1 MSSQLVASI
10 KPSQIPGSDPQ
21 STKYLIVPLF
31 IFFALLVF
39 AMIRGPQIISSSG
52 IGTAIMVSTPLI
64 LATYGLTALCLA
76 GRVTVDLSIGPL
88 IGFINVT
95 TIQLY
100 AAGYIQSPVAYFI
113 CALAIGVI
121 YQFLYALIVLFIRV
135 QPIIVALSMFLAF
148 SGINLVILPRPGG
161 RAPDWM
167 LSWSAGTEIVQPVL
181 ILLIFSTL
189 IHFIERDINPEYFGS
204 ILNSMWFGIAT
215 LTTVGYGDVTPS
227 SPLGQVLTSLTM
239 FLGIGMFA
247 LPAAIL
253 ASAYYEEIQK
263 RNFLITMETISS
275 IPLFSMLPIGAL
287 SKINDKLVAEIY
299 PAKRKIIEKG
309 DEADCMYIIEFGSV
323 QVEIESP
330 VTLGQGDYFGE
341 KGILSKEVRNASIS
355 SLEEVKLLSLSKE
368 DLEELMEEYPH
379 LFEELE
385 KVSLDRTG

>member
-1 MSSQLVASI
+1 MWGFFIINDQIMNNSI
-10 KPSQIPGSDPQ
+10 YMKILNNISGILILLNIADQI
-21 STKYLIVPLF
+21 L
-31 IFFALLVF
+31 
-39 AMIRGPQIISSSG
+39 SSS
-52 IGTAIMVSTPLI
+52 SLI
-64 LATYGLTALCLA
+64 PEN
-76 GRVTVDLSIGPL
+76 I
-88 IGFINVT
+88 
-95 TIQLY
+95 
-100 AAGYIQSPVAYFI
+100 YFNI
-113 CALAIGVI
+113 FVI
-121 YQFLYALIVLFIRV
+121 ASYCFFVFEFVCRIIFERKFSFLLLLDLIVLINYIFLGFYDLRILRIFRV
-135 QPIIVALSMFLAF
+135 YSIYSNHKMLLPTNTLLRTVYNQRLALLGSQIMVF
-148 SGINLVILPRPGG
+148 SV
-161 RAPDWM
+161 
-167 LSWSAGTEIVQPVL
+167 
-181 ILLIFSTL
+181 LLIFSTL

-323 QVEIESP
+323 QVEIDPP

-341 KGILSKEVRNASIS
+341 KGILSKDVRNASIS

>member
-1 MSSQLVASI
+1 MRLNHFTNSI
-10 KPSQIPGSDPQ
+10 SV
-21 STKYLIVPLF
+21 IVNVCYEKKNDLGITIFVTFILLF
-31 IFFALLVF
+31 
-39 AMIRGPQIISSSG
+39 
-52 IGTAIMVSTPLI
+52 VSATVMWYIEGHVQPEQFPNI
-64 LATYGLTALCLA
+64 LATLWWA
-76 GRVTVDLSIGPL
+76 V
-88 IGFINVT
+88 
-95 TIQLY
+95 
-100 AAGYIQSPVAYFI
+100 
-113 CALAIGVI
+113 
-121 YQFLYALIVLFIRV
+121 
-135 QPIIVALSMFLAF
+135 
-148 SGINLVILPRPGG
+148 
-161 RAPDWM
+161 
-167 LSWSAGTEIVQPVL
+167 
-181 ILLIFSTL
+181 
-189 IHFIERDINPEYFGS
+189 
-204 ILNSMWFGIAT
+204 AT
-215 LTTVGYGDVTPS
+215 LTTVGYGDVTPT

>member
-1 MSSQLVASI
+1 MIKYINNIAGILILLNIFDQILSSSKIIPENIYFDIFVLAS
-10 KPSQIPGSDPQ
+10 
-21 STKYLIVPLF
+21 YLFFGAEF
-31 IFFALLVF
+31 ITRIIIERRFSLLLVF
-39 AMIRGPQIISSSG
+39 DFVVITNYIFFGFYDLRILRIFRAYSIYSNHKMLLPTNTLLRTVYNQRLALLGSQ
-52 IGTAIMVSTPLI
+52 IMV
-64 LATYGLTALCLA
+64 
-76 GRVTVDLSIGPL
+76 
-88 IGFINVT
+88 
-95 TIQLY
+95 
-100 AAGYIQSPVAYFI
+100 
-113 CALAIGVI
+113 
-121 YQFLYALIVLFIRV
+121 
-135 QPIIVALSMFLAF
+135 F
-148 SGINLVILPRPGG
+148 SV
-161 RAPDWM
+161 
-167 LSWSAGTEIVQPVL
+167 
-181 ILLIFSTL
+181 LLIFSTL
-189 IHFIERDINPEYFGS
+189 IHFIERDVNPEYFGS

-341 KGILSKEVRNASIS
+341 KGILSKELRNASIS
-355 SLEEVKLLSLSKE
+355 SIEEVKLLSLSKE

-385 KVSLDRTG
+385 KVSLGREG

>member
-1 MSSQLVASI
+1 MIKYINNIAGILILLNIFDQILSSSKIIPENIYFDIFVIAS
-10 KPSQIPGSDPQ
+10 
-21 STKYLIVPLF
+21 Y
-31 IFFALLVF
+31 IFFALEFILRIIIERRFSFLLVF
-39 AMIRGPQIISSSG
+39 DFVVLANYIFFGFYDLRILRIFRAYSIYSNHKMLLPTNTLLRTVYNQRLALLGSQ
-52 IGTAIMVSTPLI
+52 IMV
-64 LATYGLTALCLA
+64 
-76 GRVTVDLSIGPL
+76 
-88 IGFINVT
+88 
-95 TIQLY
+95 
-100 AAGYIQSPVAYFI
+100 
-113 CALAIGVI
+113 
-121 YQFLYALIVLFIRV
+121 
-135 QPIIVALSMFLAF
+135 F
-148 SGINLVILPRPGG
+148 SV
-161 RAPDWM
+161 
-167 LSWSAGTEIVQPVL
+167 
-181 ILLIFSTL
+181 LLIFSTL
-189 IHFIERDINPEYFGS
+189 IHFIERDINSEYFGS
-204 ILNSMWFGIAT
+204 T

-227 SPLGQVLTSLTM
+227 SPMGQVLTSLTM

-355 SLEEVKLLSLSKE
+355 SLEEVKLLSLSKD

-385 KVSLDRTG
+385 KVSLDRKG